1 MWKISYN
8 MGAKLDYEEIKT
20 LSHTIPKE
28 IVYMSIILNMYL
40 MLFTMIYMTSYIFNF
55 IYSV

>member
-1 MWKISYN
+1 

-28 IVYMSIILNMYL
+28 IVYMSLILNMYL

>member
-1 MWKISYN
+1 
-8 MGAKLDYEEIKT
+8 MGAKLDYDEIQK
-20 LSHTIPKE
+20 LSHIIPKE

-40 MLFTMIYMTSYIFNF
+40 MLFTMIYMTTYIYNF

>member
-1 MWKISYN
+1 

-20 LSHTIPKE
+20 LSQTLPKE
-28 IVYMSIILNMYL
+28 IVYMSLILNMYL
-40 MLFTMIYMTSYIFNF
+40 MLFTMIYMASHIYHF